1 VTKVPTDTTHM
12 ERRTLAPPAFLG
24 SLVLLLGLA
33 LCARSVSAQA
43 NTPRFEVGSVFSI
56 YHAPSFST
64 PTQFELGGRFTWN
77 WLPHLA
83 VEGEYDS
90 TLRSPVAA
98 TSFEGG
104 YFSQGLFGIKSGV
117 RWTNWGVFAKFRPG
131 FIRYSDA
138 ISGVTVTPTSIILAR
153 QPLRDTGFD
162 LGGGA
167 EFFISRHF
175 LFRYDASDL
184 IVHQGAHGILFNG
197 VTETFRPFTHNNF
210 ETEVSVAF
218 RF

>member
-1 VTKVPTDTTHM
+1 MTKVPTETTHM
-12 ERRTLAPPAFLG
+12 ERRTLVPPAFLG
-24 SLVLLLGLA
+24 SLALLLGLA
-33 LCARSVSAQA
+33 LCTRSVPAQA

-56 YHAPSFST
+56 YHAPNFST

-90 TLRSPVAA
+90 TVRSPVAA

-138 ISGVTVTPTSIILAR
+138 ISGATVTPTSIVVAR
-153 QPLRDTGFD
+153 QPLRDAAFD

-167 EFFISRHF
+167 EFFMSRHF

-197 VTETFRPFTHNNF
+197 VRETFLPFTHNNF

>member
-1 VTKVPTDTTHM
+1 MTRPTTRIKRK
-12 ERRTLAPPAFLG
+12 ERRTLVPPAFLRF
-24 SLVLLLGLA
+24 LA
-33 LCARSVSAQA
+33 LLVGIALLVQFASAQDKP
-43 NTPRFEVGSVFSI
+43 PRFEVGALFSI
-56 YHAPSFST
+56 YHAST
-64 PTQFELGGRFTWN
+64 FFVPTQFELGGRFTWN

-83 VEGEYDS
+83 LEGEYDS
-90 TLRSPVAA
+90 TLKSPVAA

-131 FIRYSDA
+131 FVRYSDA
-138 ISGVTVTPTSIILAR
+138 ISGTTVTPTSIILAR
-153 QPLRDTGFD
+153 QPLRDAAFD

-167 EFFISRHF
+167 EFFMSRHF
-175 LFRYDASDL
+175 LFRYDAGDV
-184 IVHQGAHGILFNG
+184 IVHQGPHGILFNG
-197 VTETFRPFTHNNF
+197 VRGTFRPFTHNNF